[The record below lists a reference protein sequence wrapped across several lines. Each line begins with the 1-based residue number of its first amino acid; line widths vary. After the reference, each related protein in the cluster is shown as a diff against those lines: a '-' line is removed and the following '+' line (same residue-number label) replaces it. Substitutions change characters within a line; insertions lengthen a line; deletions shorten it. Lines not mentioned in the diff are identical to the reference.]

1 MEVSFV
7 LPDVYKTNMDP
18 EEVQSEAHLEAS
30 QPTLRDVAMC
40 ATDTGTHHHCR
51 WFLDFTSQKKGRG
64 RGGIGWSV
72 SLDRSGPFF
81 HHPPLLAHVVC
92 IRAGRWPL
100 GSPRVWPLFCQIP
113 VDFVSPIT
121 RGLAY
126 GENHNTATQ
135 QHNITTTSLHNPIQA
150 SSIIRPP
157 DHDIYRRVLTRGR
170 TTYELRQ

>member
-30 QPTLRDVAMC
+30 QPALRDVAMC
-40 ATDTGTHHHCR
+40 ATDTGSHHHCR

-81 HHPPLLAHVVC
+81 HRPPLLAHHVGVYSRGQERYRPRKNTIEKNATFLSVV
-92 IRAGRWPL
+92 
-100 GSPRVWPLFCQIP
+100 
-113 VDFVSPIT
+113 T
-121 RGLAY
+121 
-126 GENHNTATQ
+126 
-135 QHNITTTSLHNPIQA
+135 
-150 SSIIRPP
+150 
-157 DHDIYRRVLTRGR
+157 
-170 TTYELRQ
+170 